1 VGSVTQLSFGTIC
14 NNRKHKLQFDGI
26 GDELVE
32 LHASAVGETQQGIFD
47 TAADLATLLTYFT
60 NNKSSTTPFEVDSR
74 SRMGR
79 FYIYA
84 RASGR
89 GREACSGR
97 GPDAG
102 GSRTAIRHSERNAS

>member
-32 LHASAVGETQQGIFD
+32 LHASAVRETQQGIFD
-47 TAADLATLLTYFT
+47 TAADLAAPLTYFT

-79 FYIYA
+79 F
-84 RASGR
+84 ASVR
-89 GREACSGR
+89 PATPKASV
-97 GPDAG
+97 
-102 GSRTAIRHSERNAS
+102 SRITYVTPW